1 MIKDSNASS
10 GAARAAYPILTISVF
25 FLALNHIIGRSVHE
39 VMPPL
44 GLTFWR
50 WLLAVVILVP
60 IVMVE
65 FRATLAIY
73 CTHWRA
79 FLLLGGF
86 IVGATSLIM
95 VALNFTSATNVAL
108 INATQPA
115 LTVLFSWLFYGVRL
129 RRVQVVGILVAFVG
143 VLVMISQGTWRVL
156 GNLEFNAG
164 DLIALG
170 SMLGFAGYSVRY
182 VRLPG
187 GLSPARALFPIMLG
201 GCALLLPF
209 YIGESL
215 LVKPVPINPTS
226 IGAIIS
232 LALLV
237 SLCAMLMWN
246 AGMRMIGANRASI
259 FINLVPVFG
268 ALMAVVLLGERF
280 ELYHLAGMV
289 FVTAGVWLVVGS
301 PLTRSA

>member
-1 MIKDSNASS
+1 MIKDADALS
-10 GAARAAYPILTISVF
+10 GGAKVANLILTVSVF

-39 VMPPL
+39 VVPPL

-50 WLLAVVILVP
+50 WFLAAVILLPV
-60 IVMVE
+60 VLVDL
-65 FRATLAIY
+65 RSTLAIY
-73 CTHWRA
+73 RMHWRA
-79 FLLLGGF
+79 LLLLGGL

-108 INATQPA
+108 INATQPT

-129 RRVQVVGILVAFVG
+129 TRVQVLGILVAFVG

-164 DLIALG
+164 DLIALAA
-170 SMLGFAGYSVRY
+170 MLGFAAYSVRF
-182 VRLPG
+182 VRLRH
-187 GLSPARALFPIMLG
+187 GLSPTRALFPMMLG
-201 GCALLLPF
+201 GCVLLLPF

-215 LVKPVPINPTS
+215 MVKPVPINPTS
-226 IGAIIS
+226 IGAVIS

-237 SLCAMLMWN
+237 SLGAMLMWN
-246 AGMRMIGANRASI
+246 AGMRMVGANRASI

-268 ALMAVVLLGERF
+268 ALMAVLLLGERF
-280 ELYHLAGMV
+280 ELYHLAGMILIG
-289 FVTAGVWLVVGS
+289 TGVWLVVGS
-301 PLTRSA
+301 TSTK

>member
-1 MIKDSNASS
+1 MIKDANASS
-10 GAARAAYPILTISVF
+10 GGARVAYLILTVSVF

-39 VMPPL
+39 VVPPL

-50 WLLAVVILVP
+50 WFLAAVILVP
-60 IVMVE
+60 VVLVDA
-65 FRATLAIY
+65 RATLAIY
-73 CTHWRA
+73 RTHWRS

-108 INATQPA
+108 INATQPT

-129 RRVQVVGILVAFVG
+129 TRVQVLGILVAFVG
-143 VLVMISQGTWRVL
+143 VLAMISQGSLRVL
-156 GNLEFNAG
+156 GSLEFNAG

-170 SMLGFAGYSVRY
+170 AMLGFAAYSVRF
-182 VRLPG
+182 VRLRH
-187 GLSPARALFPIMLG
+187 GLSPTRALFPIMLG

-215 LVKPVPINPTS
+215 FVKPVPINPTS
-226 IGAIIS
+226 VGAIVSI
-232 LALLV
+232 ALLV

-246 AGMRMIGANRASI
+246 AGMRMVGANRASI

-268 ALMAVVLLGERF
+268 ALMAVTLLGERF

-289 FVTAGVWLVVGS
+289 FISAGVWLVV
-301 PLTRSA
+301 RV